1 MNKISTYAVA
11 LAIASCGLTACTQ
24 SKAYAEASA
33 ADRDAAKLSKDGYTA
48 VHDISQARLAIFNG
62 ESAQAKT
69 FTEEA
74 QTAFEKAKSDNTA
87 FTKAE
92 SDLRAPSGKAQLGS
106 GATAT
111 TTPTVWIPVDS
122 SMTLGEDYVDTPQK
136 SAGVAKAN
144 EQLKK
149 GDHKHAMEALKLAN
163 VDVSFVSVVAP
174 VDKTMAGIKKAAQL
188 IDAGKYYEANQAL
201 KAVED
206 GYRFDV
212 TDFDSAPKGA
222 ANKTPKAGA
231 IAAVKK

>member
-1 MNKISTYAVA
+1 MNKISTCAVA
-11 LAIASCGLTACTQ
+11 LATLVGLTACSQ
-24 SKAYAEASA
+24 SKAYAQSSA
-33 ADRDAAKLSKDGYTA
+33 DQDAAKLSKDGYTA

-62 ESAQAKT
+62 QPAQAKT

-74 QTAFEKAKSDNTA
+74 ETAFEKAKSDDTA

-92 SDLRAPSGKAQLGS
+92 SNLRAPAGKAQLGP

-111 TTPTVWIPVDS
+111 TTPMAWIPVDG
-122 SMTLGEDYVDTPQK
+122 SMTLGEDYVDSPEK

-149 GDHKHAMEALKLAN
+149 GDHKHAMETLKLAN
-163 VDVSFVSVVAP
+163 VDVSFVAVVAP

-188 IDAGKYYEANQAL
+188 IGAGKYYEANQAL
-201 KAVED
+201 KGVED

-212 TDFDSAPKGA
+212 TDFDAAPKGA
-222 ANKTPKAGA
+222 ANKTPKA
-231 IAAVKK
+231 AATSATAKK